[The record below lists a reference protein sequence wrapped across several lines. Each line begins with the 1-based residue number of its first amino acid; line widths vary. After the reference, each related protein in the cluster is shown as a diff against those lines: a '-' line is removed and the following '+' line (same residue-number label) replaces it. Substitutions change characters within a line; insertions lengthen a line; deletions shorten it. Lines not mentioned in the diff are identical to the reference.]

1 MPAGVHPFRVAVWS
15 GSARKLGAAPT
26 VGAVSMA
33 GRMHKRRG
41 KGPVYLS
48 RTQHTCLNAPQQAA
62 LTYYRASTVYRVS
75 ALRL

>member
-1 MPAGVHPFRVAVWS
+1 MRS

-48 RTQHTCLNAPQQAA
+48 RTQHTCLDAPQQAA
-62 LTYYRASTVYRVS
+62 QMNHRDSTVYRVT
-75 ALRL
+75 ALRLRVE